1 MLERIADSWVKKL
14 IENGTVEEEKAALYV
29 FGFVQGMRAIL
40 ELILL
45 LITGLLLG
53 LFWQCV
59 IILVTF
65 MPIRV
70 YAGGYHA
77 KTPLQC
83 SVKTWMLLLAILLAY
98 RFLPSYLLLE
108 CGIVVVAGG
117 WIWFFAPIED
127 SNKPLLDYELKKY
140 RKKALLY
147 FMLYVCIYVIAHM
160 VGWNQISRCIAWGLG
175 MLLFIMVAGVIKN
188 RNWKKQE
195 EEDEF

>member
-83 SVKTWMLLLAILLAY
+83 SVKTWLLLLAILLGY
-98 RFLPSYLLLE
+98 KFIPSYLLLE
-108 CGIVVVAGG
+108 IGIVVVTGL
-117 WIWFFAPIED
+117 WICFFSPIQD
-127 SNKPLLDYELKKY
+127 ANKPLQEYELKKY
-140 RKKALLY
+140 KKKALFY
-147 FMLYVCIYVIAHM
+147 FGIYLCLYVIGHILK
-160 VGWNQISRCIAWGLG
+160 WTQIVRCIPLGMG
-175 MLLFIMVAGVIKN
+175 MLLTIMVAGVIKN